1 MSDAGVVRLL
11 LFRVGNLLC
20 ATEAER
26 VREILPRLE
35 PTRIPGAPPVVAGIV
50 NVRGTLVTVVEGWR
64 ALRQAAPAPPL
75 PPAPAS
81 GSAPGPA
88 PAPAPASDP
97 MTGGGAGGGGERV
110 GGEGGD
116 VAGTTVLLE
125 LDGGKKV
132 LGFTVDEVVDL
143 LSVGGEALE
152 RRQALPGIDPTL
164 VRAVGRRA
172 GQLFVVLD
180 TDALLT
186 PILSS

>member
-11 LFRVGNLLC
+11 LFRVGRLVC
-20 ATEAER
+20 AAEAER
-26 VREILPRLE
+26 VREILPRLAV
-35 PTRIPGAPPVVAGIV
+35 TRIPGAPAVVAGLV

-64 ALRQAAPAPPL
+64 ALHQPEP
-75 PPAPAS
+75 S
-81 GSAPGPA
+81 GDAE
-88 PAPAPASDP
+88 
-97 MTGGGAGGGGERV
+97 AGS
-110 GGEGGD
+110 
-116 VAGTTVLLE
+116 GTTVLLE
-125 LDGGKKV
+125 VGAANKV

-152 RRQALPGIDPTL
+152 RRQALAGMDPTL

>member
-11 LFRVGNLLC
+11 LFRVGRLVC
-20 ATEAER
+20 AAEAER

-35 PTRIPGAPPVVAGIV
+35 PTRIPGAPPEVVGVV

-64 ALRQAAPAPPL
+64 ALRQPEP
-75 PPAPAS
+75 S
-81 GSAPGPA
+81 V
-88 PAPAPASDP
+88 D
-97 MTGGGAGGGGERV
+97 GGGGE
-110 GGEGGD
+110 GGS
-116 VAGTTVLLE
+116 GTTVLLE
-125 LDGGKKV
+125 VGGGKKV

-143 LSVGGEALE
+143 VSVGGETLD

>member
-1 MSDAGVVRLL
+1 MSDAAGVRLL
-11 LFRVGNLLC
+11 LFRVGALLC
-20 ATEAER
+20 AAEAER
-26 VREILPRLE
+26 VREILPWLA
-35 PTRIPGAPPVVAGIV
+35 PTRIPGAPPVVAGLV

-64 ALRQAAPAPPL
+64 ALRQPEPPGD
-75 PPAPAS
+75 A
-81 GSAPGPA
+81 GP
-88 PAPAPASDP
+88 
-97 MTGGGAGGGGERV
+97 
-110 GGEGGD
+110 
-116 VAGTTVLLE
+116 GTTVVLE
-125 LDGGKKV
+125 VGRGKKV

-143 LSVGGEALE
+143 LSVGGETLE

>member
-11 LFRVGNLLC
+11 VFRVGSLVC
-20 ATEAER
+20 AAEAER
-26 VREILPRLE
+26 VREILPWLA
-35 PTRIPGAPPVVAGIV
+35 PTRIPGAPPVVAGLV

-64 ALRQAAPAPPL
+64 ALRQPEPPGD
-75 PPAPAS
+75 A
-81 GSAPGPA
+81 GPA
-88 PAPAPASDP
+88 
-97 MTGGGAGGGGERV
+97 
-110 GGEGGD
+110 
-116 VAGTTVLLE
+116 TTVVLE
-125 LDGGKKV
+125 VGRGKKV

-143 LSVGGEALE
+143 LSVGGESLE

>member
-11 LFRVGNLLC
+11 VFRVGSLVC
-20 ATEAER
+20 AAEAER
-26 VREILPRLE
+26 VREILPWLA
-35 PTRIPGAPPVVAGIV
+35 PTRIPGAPPVVAGLV

-64 ALRQAAPAPPL
+64 ALRQPEPPGD
-75 PPAPAS
+75 A
-81 GSAPGPA
+81 GPA
-88 PAPAPASDP
+88 TS
-97 MTGGGAGGGGERV
+97 TVVLEV
-110 GGEGGD
+110 GR
-116 VAGTTVLLE
+116 
-125 LDGGKKV
+125 GKKV

-143 LSVGGEALE
+143 LSVGGETLE

>member
-11 LFRVGNLLC
+11 LFRVGSLVC
-20 ATEAER
+20 AAEAER
-26 VREILPRLE
+26 VREILPRLQ
-35 PTRIPGAPPVVAGIV
+35 PTRIPGAPPVVAGVV

-64 ALRQAAPAPPL
+64 ALRQPEP
-75 PPAPAS
+75 
-81 GSAPGPA
+81 SA
-88 PAPAPASDP
+88 D
-97 MTGGGAGGGGERV
+97 
-110 GGEGGD
+110 GGEGGS
-116 VAGTTVLLE
+116 GTTVLLE
-125 LDGGKKV
+125 VGGGKKV

-143 LSVGGEALE
+143 VSVGAETLE